1 MLAST
6 YIHPPCHLVLLS
18 FFLPSLFLLSTCYNP
33 FPLRVSIP
41 VHCTSQS
48 ISLSIPFS
56 ACLNPFLYLS
66 QSLSLPVSMSFSA
79 CFKSLSPVYLNPFL
93 CLFQSLSLPVSIPF
107 FACLNPFLCL
117 SQSLTLLV
125 SIPFYACLNPFL
137 GPSLINTDV
146 HKKFIWLGVDFHCSA
161 NGRILFRR
169 GEPAPFH
176 WRSHSK

>member
-18 FFLPSLFLLSTCYNP
+18 FFLPSSFLLSTCYHQ

-41 VHCTSQS
+41 FHCTSQS

-66 QSLSLPVSMSFSA
+66 QSLSLPVSVSFSA

-93 CLFQSLSLPVSIPF
+93 CLFQSLSLFVSIPF
-107 FACLNPFLCL
+107 FDCLNPFLCL
-117 SQSLTLLV
+117 SQSLTL
-125 SIPFYACLNPFL
+125 CLNSFLCLSQSLSRPVSYKNRRSQEVYLAWRIDVQLMAGYCSGGVSQPPFT
-137 GPSLINTDV
+137 GDLI
-146 HKKFIWLGVDFHCSA
+146 
-161 NGRILFRR
+161 
-169 GEPAPFH
+169 
-176 WRSHSK
+176 